1 MVATMLSRPFNSL
14 EGWVT
19 CFAGA
24 EVPVF
29 RCTIERLA
37 LLRERED
44 ELAPAEIGDAV
55 REDPLMTLKLLQF
68 AARRPSQRAMTDS
81 ETVTSSLLLMGVSPF
96 FRNFETVAC
105 VEDWLGEDPELLAGL
120 NDVVER
126 AFRAANLAVSFA
138 VLRADPDAEVIQEA
152 ALLREF
158 AEMLL
163 WCHAPTLARTMR
175 RRQLAQPGLRSAAV
189 QREVLNIE
197 LADLERGL
205 MQAWHLPEFLADIT
219 DSRNAHLPRVRNVL
233 VAVDIAR
240 HSQHGW
246 DNPALPDDFK
256 ELGELLNIAPEH
268 ARDKA
273 MALED

>member
-1 MVATMLSRPFNSL
+1 MTR
-14 EGWVT
+14 
-19 CFAGA
+19 FAGT

-29 RCTIERLA
+29 RRTIERLA

-68 AARRPSQRAMTDS
+68 AARSRSERAMTDS

-96 FRNFETVAC
+96 FRNFEAVPC
-105 VEDWLGEDPELLAGL
+105 VEDWLGEDTELLGGL

-126 AFRAANLAVSFA
+126 AFRAANLAVGFA
-138 VLRADPDAEVIQEA
+138 VLRADPDAEIIQEA
-152 ALLREF
+152 ALLHEF

-163 WCHAPTLARTMR
+163 WCHAPTLARAMC
-175 RRQLAQPGLRSAAV
+175 RRQLAEPGLRSAAV

-219 DSRNAHLPRVRNVL
+219 DARNAHLPRVRNVL

-240 HSQHGW
+240 HSQRGW
-246 DNPALPDDFK
+246 DDPALPDDFK
-256 ELGELLNIAPEH
+256 ELGELLNVTPEH
-268 ARDKA
+268 ARIKA
-273 MALED
+273 MELES